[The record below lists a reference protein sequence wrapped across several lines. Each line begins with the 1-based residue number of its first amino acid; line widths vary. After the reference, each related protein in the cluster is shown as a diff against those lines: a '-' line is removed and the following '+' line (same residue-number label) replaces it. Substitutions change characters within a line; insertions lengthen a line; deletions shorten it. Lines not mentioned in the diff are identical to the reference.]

1 MTGRATLLLVEERCL
16 WAEGLTLAL
25 ERLLS
30 VEVVAVGSLA
40 ALAAQ
45 VERADVLVFDIDRH
59 AEATEAVR
67 RHGEARPGLRI
78 IGLQAAPSVATAR
91 RALEV
96 GVRALV
102 PRDAGVA
109 AVARAVAPALL
120 SVQRLARDQPATA
133 LVRTLSDREREVLAH
148 LAAGLR
154 TAQVAQ
160 ALGLRAKTVDSHKQR
175 LYAKLGVQSA
185 AQAVGLWLTVQR

>member
-1 MTGRATLLLVEERCL
+1 MSGRATLLLLEERCL
-16 WAEGLTLAL
+16 WAEGLALAL

-30 VEVVAVGSLA
+30 VDVVAVASLA
-40 ALAAQ
+40 ALAAR
-45 VERADVLVFDIDRH
+45 VEQADVLVFDVDRH

-67 RHGEARPGLRI
+67 RHVEARPCLRV
-78 IGLQAAPSVATAR
+78 IGLQTTPSVATAR

-109 AVARAVAPALL
+109 AIAQAVAPALL

-160 ALGLRAKTVDSHKQR
+160 ALGLRAKTVDNHKQR